1 MNRLLPEAA
10 GLSQV
15 EGFERMKRKTLKGI
29 FAGMSLMTF
38 AALLTMAPQLKAQ
51 AAPPATRFVGTI
63 TAINGDT
70 LTVKADSGEIRPVQ
84 VPASAILK
92 QIEPGQKDLSAAQSI
107 QLSTLATGD
116 RVLVRIDPNGT
127 GATPLAAQII
137 AIKQADVTKQQQ
149 QDREDW
155 QRNGVGGLVKSVDP
169 ASETIVLTTGSGATM
184 KVVQVHVTGNTVLKR
199 YAPAS
204 IRYDLAQPAPIT
216 AIQAGDQL
224 RARGDKNAD
233 GTQIEAKEVVSG
245 SFRNISGTIASLDQ
259 GSSTFVVKDLATK
272 KQYTIRVTPDSQMH
286 ALPENMA
293 RILAARLKGTA
304 PGGAGAPPAGATPQ
318 GAPPA
323 GAPSSAP
330 GGQPRT
336 WGGQWSGGGAG
347 AGRGPGGDMQQM
359 LSRTPAIQ
367 FSDLKKGEAV
377 MLVSTADASD
387 VTTITLLTG
396 VEPLLEAP
404 EASRDLLANWS
415 MGSGAAGAADAQ

>member
-1 MNRLLPEAA
+1 
-10 GLSQV
+10 
-15 EGFERMKRKTLKGI
+15 MKRKTLKGI